1 MASPKQLRQNRA
13 YVKLFV
19 YMNFA
24 FYIWLSEI
32 KPKKIKGTEGA
43 LSSTKLDGLAHF
55 WCANKQV
62 MGKLI
67 NRHAIN

>member
-1 MASPKQLRQNRA
+1 
-13 YVKLFV
+13 
-19 YMNFA
+19 MNFA